1 MSFTLLFYFSIGAFA
16 GLLSGLLGVGGG
28 LVIVPALLF
37 LFQAHGFSTI
47 HLMHLAVATSLAT
60 IVVTGSVSALAHHRK
75 GSVDWSLVT
84 RLIPGILIGALLGS
98 WLAHR
103 LSSEVMQRIFAL
115 FVLYASVRMILQLNL
130 TGIGGRPITVKEIL
144 FLPGIIIGM
153 ISTLVGIG
161 GGSLTVPYLLYRQQA
176 MLHAVATSSACGVP
190 IALAGS
196 AGFIL
201 LGWQAE
207 QLPSY
212 SLGYV
217 YYPAFFGIIATS
229 VLFAPI
235 GAHLARR
242 MPTAYLKRLFATF
255 LLLVGIRMLFAVG

>member
-1 MSFTLLFYFSIGAFA
+1 MSFTLLYYLTIGAFA

-37 LFQAHGFSTI
+37 LFQVQGFSSL

-60 IVVTGSVSALAHHRK
+60 IVVTAAVSALAHHRR
-75 GSVDWSLVT
+75 GAVDWSLVT
-84 RLIPGILIGALLGS
+84 RLIPGVLLGAFFGA

-103 LSSEVMQRIFAL
+103 LPSEVMQRIFAL
-115 FVLYASVRMILQLNL
+115 FMLYVALRMILQLNP
-130 TGIGGRPITVKEIL
+130 TAVGGRTITAREIL
-144 FLPGIIIGM
+144 FLPGIVIGM

-161 GGSLTVPYLLYRQQA
+161 GGSLTVPYLLYRHQA
-176 MLHAVATSSACGVP
+176 MLRAVATSSACGVP

-201 LGWQAE
+201 LGGQAG
-207 QLPSY
+207 QLPSR
-212 SLGYV
+212 SLGYI
-217 YYPAFFGIIATS
+217 YYPAFFGIIAAS
-229 VLFAPI
+229 VFFAPL

-255 LLLVGIRMLFAVG
+255 LLLVGIRMLFSVS